1 MDRHQR
7 PEIESEGAEHDVTT
21 ETETN
26 EEVNEEEA
34 KEEKEEVKEESELE
48 KLQKELASSGTEVTE
63 SFDVLDGY
71 SIVNVIT
78 DEYDHLIFT
87 MSDGSTI
94 DAGKLPEEK
103 VKISSD
109 EGNIIEQRDDGIY
122 VPSTPVNISDTDG
135 NILESKSDGL
145 YATIVFETE
154 DVDFNNY

>member
-1 MDRHQR
+1 MDAITYAISKKYIDNSVEGLGTIKGADCRVKS
-7 PEIESEGAEHDVTT
+7 IEKI
-21 ETETN
+21 TN
-26 EEVNEEEA
+26 GNRIT
-34 KEEKEEVKEESELE
+34 
-48 KLQKELASSGTEVTE
+48 LAWIGSSGTEVTE